1 MNPVYGRSSEQVQR
15 SKQKLLQLMPSNI
28 KAIVVHKGVW
38 ALKGLQTQ
46 EIAVILQREEQ
57 RKQNNQRKLATIKYT
72 PKKIAGLNTMPRQKG
87 HRRKEVCLYHRL
99 QWVEEDCQHTSRVL
113 RYLIRECGR
122 DFHALEQQMDQE
134 EYVHDQECE
143 VTRQREQV
151 LLMEMEKEK
160 NATLSVK
167 IASMEAELAILQIL
181 VTNLE
186 LRGAPSAFRF
196 ACSSSPL
203 METGHHLEPPAL
215 VLTKTKSMAP
225 WEFFRLRFHGSQF
238 CKSDVFF
245 GI

>member
-1 MNPVYGRSSEQVQR
+1 ME
-15 SKQKLLQLMPSNI
+15 
-28 KAIVVHKGVW
+28 
-38 ALKGLQTQ
+38 
-46 EIAVILQREEQ
+46 
-57 RKQNNQRKLATIKYT
+57 
-72 PKKIAGLNTMPRQKG
+72 
-87 HRRKEVCLYHRL
+87 
-99 QWVEEDCQHTSRVL
+99 
-113 RYLIRECGR
+113 
-122 DFHALEQQMDQE
+122 
-134 EYVHDQECE
+134 
-143 VTRQREQV
+143 
-151 LLMEMEKEK
+151 MEMEKEK